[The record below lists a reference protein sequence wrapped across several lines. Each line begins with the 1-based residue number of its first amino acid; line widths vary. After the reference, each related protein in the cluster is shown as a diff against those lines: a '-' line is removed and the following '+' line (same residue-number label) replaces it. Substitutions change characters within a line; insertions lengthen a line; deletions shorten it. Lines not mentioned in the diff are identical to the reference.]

1 MDGVS
6 MCVCVVCS
14 LSRACQATNTLYKA
28 ILRLPVVVIQLPRIK
43 HITDGIN
50 VMYYG

>member
-14 LSRACQATNTLYKA
+14 LSRATNTLYKA
-28 ILRLPVVVIQLPRIK
+28 ILRLPVVVIQLPPYKAHHRL
-43 HITDGIN
+43 H
-50 VMYYG
+50 